1 MEGLENIPDA
11 QKNVLMQRIEEMQVR
26 DSLRM
31 YNNLV
36 EKCFTDCI
44 DSFRRRDLDGTE
56 EKCVQKCCEK
66 FMKHS
71 TRIGMRF
78 AEFNSQAEAQM
89 AQLMQQQAGK

>member
-1 MEGLENIPDA
+1 MHNITA
-11 QKNVLMQRIEEMQVR
+11 WLCVQ
-26 DSLRM
+26 
-31 YNNLV
+31 
-36 EKCFTDCI
+36 
-44 DSFRRRDLDGTE
+44 
-56 EKCVQKCCEK
+56 CVQKCCEK

>member
-1 MEGLENIPDA
+1 MWQSGSLSHGGAA
-11 QKNVLMQRIEEMQVR
+11 QPPCTYPAAQSHDV
-26 DSLRM
+26 
-31 YNNLV
+31 
-36 EKCFTDCI
+36 
-44 DSFRRRDLDGTE
+44 GTACTLLT
-56 EKCVQKCCEK
+56 KWMCAQCVQKCCEK